1 MELQSKE
8 LFEAVRKEYPEFSA
22 AEAIAFVHSEYLAQI
37 AKNTCKELDNKT
49 DESHSEAND
58 YLTYNVMH

>member
-49 DESHSEAND
+49 D
-58 YLTYNVMH
+58 

>member
-22 AEAIAFVHSEYLAQI
+22 AEAIAFVHAEYLAQI
-37 AKNTCKELDNKT
+37 AKGMKTTECSEGECNKRFM
-49 DESHSEAND
+49 ESAFGGLS
-58 YLTYNVMH
+58 